1 MDIINFKIFCKRQCV
16 KEKKKPQARTKTN
29 KHTTDKAHESR
40 CKELFQ
46 LKETTK
52 NRQKMGTATSQ
63 KKVYAK
69 AQ

>member
-16 KEKKKPQARTKTN
+16 KGKKKPRARTKTN
-29 KHTTDKAHESR
+29 KHATDKAEASR
-40 CKELFQ
+40 CEELFQ

-52 NRQKMGTATSQ
+52 NRQKMGTATLQ
-63 KKVYAK
+63 KKVYAN